1 MVQLFIEDIEMD
13 VMADFSHQITYS
25 VDDIKNLDTKTT
37 SFSKTIILPATS
49 RNNKLFG
56 NIFEFGNS
64 NFAPSPAKNVYYEFN
79 ASKSAKARLDV
90 NGLTIMKGVLRL
102 LQVVINGDQMEYEV
116 ALFGELGGFFTK
128 LGTKKLE
135 DLDFSAY
142 NHVYNV
148 TNISASWNNYANGN
162 GYFYPLIDYG
172 NTSPATDPYFAK
184 KSFYFTAFRPALFA
198 REYIDK
204 IITGAG
210 YTWQSNFFN
219 TNFFKK
225 IIIPNNQLRLAYKKS
240 QIFSGSPTGTLSGGG
255 VTITNT
261 IAGNFTTSDNKTW
274 TYGGTQ
280 TFYGGVQVTITGRW
294 RISNQQFF
302 GNRQGRFVIFKNGV
316 EALGEFV
323 FFGTGQTY
331 VGGLGNQNWVNFS
344 FTYTYQGFL
353 SPFSIATSDTWS
365 LQLVDAPTNTG
376 SDALQVEIQSGSIK
390 LVGQPTFTPA
400 EYGDTLSVSDTIPK
414 GILQKDFFASI
425 VKMFNLMI
433 TEDKYKE
440 KHLII
445 EPWVDFYDLN
455 PANYLDWSL
464 KIDRSKPIKIKPM
477 SEINARYYTLKTK
490 ADSDYLNDKY
500 KKKWNE
506 TYGDRLYDNEQE
518 FAKESDSAEVIFAPT
533 PLIGYS
539 GTGHDKRFPA
549 IYKYNNGAEESTEFI
564 CRIMFANKITGV
576 TSWKI
581 QSNSRNAFTNIP
593 VAYGSYTDYG
603 FAGHFDDP
611 TSPSYDLNFG
621 VTKELFY
628 DASSLFSPY
637 GFGTGN
643 NLFNLFYSPYFA
655 EITDKDS
662 RMVTCTMKFY
672 EKDIFNLNFG
682 KLIYIDGT
690 LYRLIK
696 ITDYSEGELCEVQLL
711 RIINLSYL

>member
-37 SFSKTIILPATS
+37 SFSKTIVLPATS

-64 NFAPSPAKNVYYEFN
+64 NFAPSPAQNVYYEFN

-102 LQVVINGDQMEYEV
+102 LQVIINGDQMEYEV
-116 ALFGELGGFFTK
+116 ALFGELGGFFSK
-128 LGTKKLE
+128 LGSKKLE
-135 DLDFSAY
+135 ELDFSAY

-148 TNISASWNNYANGN
+148 ANISSSWNNNANGS

-172 NTSPATDPYFAK
+172 NVSPATNPYFAK
-184 KSFYFTAFRPALFA
+184 KSFYFTAFRPALFVK
-198 REYIDK
+198 EYMDK

-225 IIIPNNQLRLAYKKS
+225 IIIPNNQQRLAYKKS
-240 QIFSGSPTGTLSGGG
+240 QIFSGSPTGTLGGGG
-255 VTITNT
+255 VTITNA
-261 IAGNFTTSDNKTW
+261 IAGFFTTSDNITW

-280 TFYGGVQVTITGRW
+280 TFYGSVQVTITGRW
-294 RISNQQFF
+294 RLQSFSVIPY
-302 GNRQGRFVIFKNGV
+302 RQAKFVIFKNGV
-316 EALGEFV
+316 EALGELV
-323 FFGTGQTY
+323 FFGTGTTY
-331 VGGLGNQNWVNFS
+331 VGGMGSNNTWYNFS
-344 FTYTYQGFL
+344 FTYTYQGLL
-353 SPFSIATSDTWS
+353 SPFSIVTNDTWS
-365 LQLVDAPTNTG
+365 LQLVSVAGTDP
-376 SDALQVEIQSGSIK
+376 LQVEIQSGSIK
-390 LVGQPTFTPA
+390 LVGTPTFTPA
-400 EYGDTLSVSDTIPK
+400 EYGDTLSISDTIPR

-455 PANYLDWSL
+455 PANYLDWSA
-464 KIDRSKPIKIKPM
+464 KIDRSKPIKIRPM
-477 SEINARYYTLKTK
+477 SEINARYYTLKGK
-490 ADSDYLNDKY
+490 ADTDYLNDKY

-506 TYGDRLYDNEQE
+506 TYGDRMYDNQQE

-539 GTGHDKRFPA
+539 GTGHDKVFPA

-564 CRIMFANKITGV
+564 CRIMFANKLTDK
-576 TSWKI
+576 TAWKI
-581 QSNSRNAFTNIP
+581 QSKDNTPLTSIP
-593 VAYGSYTDYG
+593 IPYGTYTEYG
-603 FAGHFDDP
+603 YAGHFDQP
-611 TSPSYDLNFG
+611 NSPNYDLNFG
-621 VTKELFY
+621 VTKELYY
-628 DASSLFSPY
+628 DAYSFLSPY

-662 RMVTCTMKFY
+662 RLVTCTMKFFD
-672 EKDIFNLNFG
+672 KDIYNLNFG

-696 ITDYSEGELCEVQLL
+696 IKDYSEGELCEVELL

>member
-37 SFSKTIILPATS
+37 SFSKTIVLPATS
-49 RNNKLFG
+49 KNNKLFG

-79 ASKSAKARLDV
+79 ASKSAKARLDI
-90 NGLTIMKGVLRL
+90 NGLTIMKGVMRL
-102 LQVVINGDQMEYEV
+102 LQVIINGDQMEYEV
-116 ALFGELGGFFTK
+116 ALFGELGGFFSK
-128 LGTKKLE
+128 LGSKKLE

-148 TNISASWNNYANGN
+148 SNISASWNNNANGS

-172 NTSPATDPYFAK
+172 NVSSATDSYFAK
-184 KSFYFTAFRPALFA
+184 KSFYFTAFRPALFVK
-198 REYIDK
+198 EYMDK

-225 IIIPNNQLRLAYKKS
+225 IIIPNNQQRLAYKKS
-240 QIFSGSPTGTLSGGG
+240 QIFSGSPTGTLGGGG
-255 VTITNT
+255 VTITNA
-261 IAGNFTTSDNKTW
+261 IAGFFTTSDNITW

-280 TFYGGVQVTITGRW
+280 TFYGSVQVTITGRW
-294 RISNQQFF
+294 RLQSFSVIPY
-302 GNRQGRFVIFKNGV
+302 RQAKFVIFKNGV
-316 EALGEFV
+316 EALGELV
-323 FFGTGQTY
+323 FFGTGTTY
-331 VGGLGNQNWVNFS
+331 VGGMGSNNTWYNFS
-344 FTYTYQGFL
+344 FTYTYQGLL
-353 SPFSIATSDTWS
+353 SPFSIVTNDTWS
-365 LQLVDAPTNTG
+365 LQLVSVAGTDPI
-376 SDALQVEIQSGSIK
+376 QVEIQSGSIK

-400 EYGDTLSVSDTIPK
+400 EYGDTLSVTDTIPK

-455 PANYLDWSL
+455 PANYLDWSS
-464 KIDRSKPIKIKPM
+464 KIDRSKPIKIRPM
-477 SEINARYYTLKTK
+477 SEINARYYTLKGK
-490 ADSDYLNDKY
+490 ADTDYLNDKY

-506 TYGDRLYDNEQE
+506 TYGDRMYDNQQE
-518 FAKESDSAEVIFAPT
+518 FAKESDSVEVVFAPT
-533 PLIGYS
+533 PLIGYT
-539 GTGHDKRFPA
+539 GTGHDKVFPA

-564 CRIMFANKITGV
+564 CRIMFANKFTGK
-576 TSWKI
+576 TAWKI
-581 QSNSRNAFTNIP
+581 YSKDTIP
-593 VAYGSYTDYG
+593 IIGTPISYGTYTEYG
-603 FAGHFDDP
+603 YAGHFDSPNSP
-611 TSPSYDLNFG
+611 TYDLNFG
-621 VTKELFY
+621 ATKELFF
-628 DASSLFSPY
+628 DASNTLL
-637 GFGTGN
+637 GGWGTGN
-643 NLFNLFYSPYFA
+643 NLFNLFYSSYFA
-655 EITDKDS
+655 EATDKDS
-662 RMVTCTMKFY
+662 RLVTCTMKFY

-696 ITDYSEGELCEVQLL
+696 IKDYSEGELCEVELL